1 MEPGIIQLG
10 LVIVVFLQTIYYS
23 HKLPPMIASH
33 FGAGGVADRWSSTSS
48 LFATYWLVV
57 ALVFVVY
64 LVVPYLI
71 GALPRQLINLP
82 NKDYWLS
89 DEMYPHT
96 MSRLRA
102 QFRWL
107 GVILLLFL
115 VLVFQMVFQANL
127 SQSPELGAWFVP
139 GLIGFLIAIV
149 SWGIKFTRQ
158 FSRTS

>member
-10 LVIVVFLQTIYYS
+10 LVMVAALQTIYYS
-23 HKLPPMIASH
+23 HKLPPRIASH

-48 LFATYWLVV
+48 FFVTYWLVI

-71 GALPRQLINLP
+71 GVLPRQLINLP

-89 DEMYPHT
+89 GEMYPYA

-127 SQSPELGAWFVP
+127 SLSPELGAWFVP
-139 GLIGFLIAIV
+139 SLIGFLIAIV

-158 FSRTS
+158 FSKTS